1 MSLQASKPV
10 IVLYILILI
19 SVVYFVLVPVV
30 SVVYYGISSGEPGVV
45 FQGTGRALLYLK
57 NSLQVSMPVTLIA
70 TAFGLLAALTL
81 WRVKF
86 WGRSLMRLMVL
97 FPLINPP
104 FVGSIAFIML
114 FGKRGLISH
123 NLLGLTVSPFGY
135 YGIVVMQCIGLS
147 TLAYLIISSAIQE
160 INIDYE
166 EAARNL
172 GASEGR
178 IFFSVT
184 LPLMIPEITVAAML
198 VFLSSM
204 SDFGTPL
211 IIGGNYQTLAS
222 DLYLQIT
229 GLYNMRTASLSGIFL
244 LIPCLIAFFI
254 QKYFSGRQAYY
265 SQSVAS
271 ENIEYTSIPAAVK
284 GILISLTG
292 LFIFFV
298 IIKYGFIA
306 LGAFTEHWGYDFSLT
321 LRHFYKLLGREFA
334 PFINS
339 VKLALGVAVV
349 SSLLG
354 VVIAY
359 LLKTRKLFC
368 VRQLDFLATVPAA
381 VPGILFGIGYLVT
394 FKYPLF
400 GVGRFIFPEM
410 SPVILLGTG
419 IIIYIICVFRYLYVG
434 LKTGYALLEHLDPN
448 LEPAANNLGAGDLK
462 TFVHII
468 FPQLKPAFAA
478 AFLRNFTST
487 MTTLGAIIFL
497 LLPRNKVATQQI
509 LQVAGSSEIGFA
521 ATLALMLSLLS
532 LLLLIV
538 FQIIVNYQG
547 LIGWFKSKWG
557 RVRRVRNVKMLT
569 GSNFSGEKNRETT

>member
-19 SVVYFVLVPVV
+19 SVVYFVLVPVI
-30 SVVYYGISSGEPGVV
+30 SVVYYGISSGGPVVV
-45 FQGTGRALLYLK
+45 FQGTGRALLHLK

-135 YGIVVMQCIGLS
+135 HGIVVMQCIGLS
-147 TLAYLIISSAIQE
+147 TLAYLIISSAIKE
-160 INIDYE
+160 INIECE

-222 DLYLQIT
+222 DLYIQIT

-254 QKYFSGRQAYY
+254 QKYFSGRKAYY

-271 ENIEYTSIPAAVK
+271 ENIEYTRIPAAVK
-284 GILISLTG
+284 GVLISLTG

-306 LGAFTEHWGYDFSLT
+306 LGAFTERWGYDFSLT
-321 LRHFYKLLGREFA
+321 LRHFKNLLGREFA

-339 VKLALGVAVV
+339 VKLALGVALV

-354 VVIAY
+354 VIISY
-359 LLKTRKLFC
+359 LLKTRKLFFA
-368 VRQLDFLATVPAA
+368 RQLDFLATVPAA

-419 IIIYIICVFRYLYVG
+419 IIIYIICVYRYLYVG
-434 LKTGYALLEHLDPN
+434 LKTGYALLEHLDPD

-509 LQVAGSSEIGFA
+509 LQVANSSEIGFA

-532 LLLLIV
+532 LALLIV

-557 RVRRVRNVKMLT
+557 RVRSVRDVKMLT
-569 GSNFSGEKNRETT
+569 GSNFSGEKSRETT